1 MIDNSI
7 LTARLLAHRD
17 RRAVR
22 VRDRRTVCDDPL
34 IVFGIAPI
42 RVVAEQRVQAI
53 AFGQV
58 GETPQIVVSWNPLS
72 RESANM
78 NPFAEALNDYFQTAI
93 SSDQLPRIWLPHP
106 AAVELIDIL
115 GYRYRTNSQASDALK
130 RMGAQCRAIIE
141 EAAYNDQQVVMVAS
155 ELLNRHIVTGQSGV
169 EELHLG
175 ALLAWVNPPA
185 GVDPREEA
193 DRRSAMP
200 AAAMLD
206 WRDDERVEELRRQAK
221 EESPRGLAARSR
233 IERIL
238 TNGAQAE
245 WNLLEEART
254 AFWALAIPPVSGVDI
269 LRSESQRRFAD
280 ALLTPLNPPTRV
292 HSLGRL
298 MDDYEL
304 ALDVA
309 EDREISSDSMSRERA
324 RRAGCV
330 VRAEIEQIVQPRSS
344 RKPCTIKLLCD
355 QPVIRIRRG
364 TALKSLNGRVHGIVT
379 DLAEARP
386 GLVRITIDVTKGVR
400 RGDLSSIPRNG
411 DWIDTII
418 VDLRFRRRQIYGR
431 LRDAAPAIVYQGT
444 LPSPIVRQG
453 GPIDWISTAEA
464 LRRS

>member
-1 MIDNSI
+1 
-7 LTARLLAHRD
+7 
-17 RRAVR
+17 
-22 VRDRRTVCDDPL
+22 
-34 IVFGIAPI
+34 
-42 RVVAEQRVQAI
+42 
-53 AFGQV
+53 
-58 GETPQIVVSWNPLS
+58 
-72 RESANM
+72 
-78 NPFAEALNDYFQTAI
+78 
-93 SSDQLPRIWLPHP
+93 
-106 AAVELIDIL
+106 
-115 GYRYRTNSQASDALK
+115 
-130 RMGAQCRAIIE
+130 
-141 EAAYNDQQVVMVAS
+141 
-155 ELLNRHIVTGQSGV
+155 
-169 EELHLG
+169 
-175 ALLAWVNPPA
+175 
-185 GVDPREEA
+185 
-193 DRRSAMP
+193 
-200 AAAMLD
+200 
-206 WRDDERVEELRRQAK
+206 
-221 EESPRGLAARSR
+221 
-233 IERIL
+233 
-238 TNGAQAE
+238 
-245 WNLLEEART
+245 
-254 AFWALAIPPVSGVDI
+254 
-269 LRSESQRRFAD
+269 
-280 ALLTPLNPPTRV
+280 
-292 HSLGRL
+292 